1 MSEFN
6 EYAQRFDKIM
16 QTISAEHAEIE
27 ARMTAAEDARREFPQ
42 RSGGVTPEYMVKSSR
57 AQADYVA
64 AEEELRE
71 LRRSMEDGNYRR
83 QIKELRKEL
92 ENSLAKAFRVDPEKI
107 DNATLELL
115 KSGICTP
122 DEYAV
127 FLNKAIDGGNPTMA
141 RLICKYA
148 EDAAAAAVEK
158 AGGYMED
165 PTAKALRT
173 VVYNGR
179 AYNGKQWLDAFDY
192 MEDIFNRASRNP
204 AMLEQWDNLTAD
216 LLDKF

>member
-6 EYAQRFDKIM
+6 EYAQRFDGIM
-16 QTISAEHAEIE
+16 RTIRAERKEIE
-27 ARMTAAEDARREFPQ
+27 ARKTVAEDAKHEYPQ
-42 RSGGVTPEYMVKSSR
+42 RSGVTPEYAAKSSR
-57 AQADYVA
+57 AIADYAA
-64 AEEELRE
+64 AEEELRM
-71 LRRSMEDGNYRR
+71 LRRSMEDGSYRQ

-92 ENSLAKAFRVDPEKI
+92 EISLDKAFRVDPEKI

-122 DEYAV
+122 NEYAV

-158 AGGYMED
+158 AGGHMGD
-165 PTAKALRT
+165 PTATALRN
-173 VVYNGR
+173 VVNDGR
-179 AYNGKQWLDAFDY
+179 AYNGKRWLDAFDY

-204 AMLEQWDNLTAD
+204 AMLELWDGLTAE
-216 LLDKF
+216 LLEKF